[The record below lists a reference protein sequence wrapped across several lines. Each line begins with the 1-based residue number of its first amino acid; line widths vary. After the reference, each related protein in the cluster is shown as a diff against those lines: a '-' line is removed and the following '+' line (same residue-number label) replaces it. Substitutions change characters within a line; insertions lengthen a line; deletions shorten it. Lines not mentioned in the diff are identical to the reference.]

1 MSEKLLKPLHASCVA
16 INEIGVLL
24 RGPSGSGKSDLTL
37 RLIGDGAIL
46 VADDQVQLKDVAGSL
61 MARAPDLLAGK
72 LEVRGCGILVFP
84 ILESVKVH
92 LVVDLVPRLDV
103 HRLPKPASCQLFGF
117 ELPLYQLHAF
127 DPSCSLKIIKLSKQ
141 VASNGR

>member
-1 MSEKLLKPLHASCVA
+1 MSEKPLKPLHASCVS

-61 MARAPDLLAGK
+61 VARAPDLLAGK

-84 ILESVKVH
+84 RLESVVVH

-103 HRLPKPASCQLFGF
+103 QRLPKPGSCELFGF

-127 DPSCSLKIIKLSKQ
+127 DSSCSLKIIKLSKQ
-141 VASNGR
+141 VALNGR